1 MKNTLQLSRIL
12 VILAVIFLVLAIF
25 LPIWQIQLSAPQYPE
40 GLVLKIYAKGL
51 AGDVEV
57 VNGLNHYIGMRTL
70 HSHDFIEFTLLPYI
84 LGVLAALGLLA
95 AFINKKNVYYA
106 YIALFMLVAIV
117 SMVDFYRWEYNY
129 GHNLDPEAPIQVPGM
144 SYQPP
149 LIGYKQLLN
158 FGAFSIPDVGGWLF
172 VAAGVVLALAYF
184 ILLQPKWLPFTNK
197 KATVVAVLFLPILL
211 HSCSAQPE
219 SFHYG
224 NDACT
229 FCKMTIM
236 QKGFA
241 NEWVTDKGKVYK
253 FDDLHCLLSF
263 RKTDNSK
270 GEAYINDFNGKKEL
284 VKATDLFFVQS
295 KEIEAPMGGHFAA
308 FINKADAEKWAKTN
322 GAQVQTWQHI
332 ESEPLK

>member
-1 MKNTLQLSRIL
+1 MKNALQLSRTL
-12 VILAVIFLVLAIF
+12 VILAAIFLLLALF

-51 AGDVEV
+51 AGDVEI
-57 VNGLNHYIGMRTL
+57 VNGLNHYIGMRAL

-84 LGVLAALGLLA
+84 LGTLVVLGLLV
-95 AFINKKNVYYA
+95 AFINKKSVYYA
-106 YIALFMLVAIV
+106 YIALFMFVAIV

-144 SYQPP
+144 TYTPP
-149 LIGYKQLLN
+149 LLGYKQLLN
-158 FGAFSIPDVGGWLF
+158 FGAFSIPDSGGWLF
-172 VAAGVVLALAYF
+172 VAAGVVLAIAYF
-184 ILLQPKWLPFTNK
+184 ILLQPKWLPFTRK
-197 KATVVAVLFLPILL
+197 KTTALAVLFLPLFMQ
-211 HSCSAQPE
+211 SCSSQPQPIN
-219 SFHYG
+219 YG
-224 NDACT
+224 KDACT

-241 NEWVTDKGKVYK
+241 AEWVTNKGKVYR

-270 GEAYINDFNGKKEL
+270 GEAYINDFTGKKEL
-284 VKATDLFFVQS
+284 AKAADLFFVES
-295 KEIEAPMGGHFAA
+295 KEVNAPMGGHFAA
-308 FINKADAEKWAKTN
+308 FSNKADAENMAKTK
-322 GAQVQTWQHI
+322 GTEVLTWQQV